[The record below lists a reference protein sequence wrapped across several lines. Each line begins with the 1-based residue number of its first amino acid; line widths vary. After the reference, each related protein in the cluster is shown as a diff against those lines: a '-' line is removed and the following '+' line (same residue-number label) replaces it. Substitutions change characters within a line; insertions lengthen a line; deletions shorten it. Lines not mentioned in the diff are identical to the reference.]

1 MLCKILNFNDP
12 LNTKFIG
19 SINCVIEALLIAKRD
34 KSWNNIVSIGID
46 PDTFQGSVE
55 FDDSILDKEHPYKFF
70 ALVHMN
76 CYYVARVMGPYFE
89 NGFFNKDQFMGFL
102 MGYITSADEYKRE
115 RDKYDLMV
123 EIAYEFL
130 DYLPFIEEF
139 ANEIEPGKRY
149 KRKDIEKKFKQM
161 GYSLPKKS

>member
-1 MLCKILNFNDP
+1 
-12 LNTKFIG
+12 
-19 SINCVIEALLIAKRD
+19 
-34 KSWNNIVSIGID
+34 
-46 PDTFQGSVE
+46 
-55 FDDSILDKEHPYKFF
+55 
-70 ALVHMN
+70 
-76 CYYVARVMGPYFE
+76 MGPYFE